1 MLEPTPHVPVTTRRP
16 CLSEHRRRVACGLLL
31 GCLVALAW
39 AGGTHLLRALHLDY
53 AQALAAN
60 ARLANHTEWA
70 GAEPFPLYDAPFFT
84 TWLCTAFNLF
94 FFPVYLTSR
103 FCAPAS
109 EKTSLKK
116 EVT

>member
-1 MLEPTPHVPVTTRRP
+1 MLEPSPHVPVTTRRP
-16 CLSEHRRRVACGLLL
+16 CISEHRRRVACGLLL

-39 AGGTHLLRALHLDY
+39 AGGTHLLRALRLDY
-53 AQALAAN
+53 VQALAAN
-60 ARLANHTEWA
+60 ARLSNFSDWA
-70 GAEPFPLYDAPFFT
+70 GAEPFPLYNAPFFT
-84 TWLCTAFNLF
+84 AWLLTAFNLL

-116 EVT
+116 ELA